1 MWNNFFL
8 SLMNNWWLYA
18 VLLVC
23 AGGIVYM
30 WVYYERK
37 SRRAALSKEEKAD
50 VDETRKLASIVSGL
64 GGVDNIYDFDSC
76 ATRLRVVVNDGRL
89 VDRGLLRTTGATGIL
104 GKDRGVQIIY
114 GQGAKKIKK
123 ELEMYVDKIKET
135 DNDSAEEIL
144 ISDERIIERIYTP
157 VEGDIVYLADIHGYE
172 ALGDENRDG
181 IAVFPKRGEVRAPFD
196 GEIRAVQ
203 KERNQLVI
211 TSLKGINLLIHIG
224 RGLEQLQ
231 GEGFRLH
238 VREGNFVR
246 KGSLLLEFDLDMFA
260 SRGYETTAY
269 IILLGLNG
277 NYGYKAYIRENVNYE
292 HVAMTVFAD
301 TEDCPAE

>member
-18 VLLVC
+18 VFIVC
-23 AGGIVYM
+23 ASGIIYI

-37 SRRAALSKEEKAD
+37 SRRAALSRAEKED
-50 VDETRKLASIVSGL
+50 VDESRKLASIVSGL

-76 ATRLRVVVNDGRL
+76 ATRLRVIVNDGRL

-114 GQGAKKIKK
+114 GQSAGKIKN

-135 DNDSAEEIL
+135 DEDSAEEIF

-172 ALGDENRDG
+172 TLGDENRDG
-181 IAVFPKRGEVRAPFD
+181 IAIFPKRGEVRSPFD
-196 GEIRAVQ
+196 GEIRAIQ
-203 KERNQLVI
+203 RERNQFVI
-211 TSLKGINLLIHIG
+211 TSSKGVNLLIHIG

-238 VREGNFVR
+238 TREGNYVR
-246 KGSLLLEFDLDMFA
+246 KGSLLLEFDLDMFT
-260 SRGYETTAY
+260 SRGYETTVY
-269 IILLGLNG
+269 IIILGLKED
-277 NYGYKAYIRENVNYE
+277 YGYQAYIRENVNYE
-292 HVAMTVFAD
+292 HVAMTVF
-301 TEDCPAE
+301 EDNE

>member
-18 VLLVC
+18 VFIVC
-23 AGGIVYM
+23 ASGIIYM
-30 WVYYERK
+30 WIYYERK
-37 SRRAALSKEEKAD
+37 SRRAALSRAEKED
-50 VDETRKLASIVSGL
+50 VDESRKLASIVSGL

-76 ATRLRVVVNDGRL
+76 ATRLRVIVNDGRL

-114 GQGAKKIKK
+114 GQSAGKIKN

-135 DNDSAEEIL
+135 DEDSAEEIF

-172 ALGDENRDG
+172 TLGDENRDG
-181 IAVFPKRGEVRAPFD
+181 IAIFPKRGEVRSPFD
-196 GEIRAVQ
+196 GEIRAIQ
-203 KERNQLVI
+203 RERNQFVI
-211 TSLKGINLLIHIG
+211 TSSKGVNLLIHIG

-238 VREGNFVR
+238 TREGNYVR
-246 KGSLLLEFDLDMFA
+246 KGSLLLEFDLDMFI
-260 SRGYETTAY
+260 SRGYETTVY
-269 IILLGLNG
+269 IIILGLKED
-277 NYGYKAYIRENVNYE
+277 YGYQAYIRENVNYE
-292 HVAMTVFAD
+292 HVAMTVF
-301 TEDCPAE
+301 EDNE